1 MPGARVRVRFAGR
14 LRDGFVLER
23 LATSDSD
30 RELSPLSK
38 VTSAEPVLT
47 PEIAALVRAVADHYA
62 GCFADV
68 LRLADP
74 APARRD
80 GEGRAGS
87 AAAAAGARPDTEH
100 GGALGVPDRSGSARR
115 AARPGAARGRTGR

>member
-23 LATSDSD
+23 LASSDSD

-38 VTSAEPVLT
+38 VISAEPVLT
-47 PEIAALVRAVADHYA
+47 PEIATLVRAVADHYA

-68 LRLADP
+68 LRLAVPPRHAATEKAEPAQRPPLPELDP
-74 APARRD
+74 TGLGPLAAYPTGPSCWPRCAP
-80 GEGRAGS
+80 
-87 AAAAAGARPDTEH
+87 
-100 GGALGVPDRSGSARR
+100 
-115 AARPGAARGRTGR
+115 AARPGRTGR